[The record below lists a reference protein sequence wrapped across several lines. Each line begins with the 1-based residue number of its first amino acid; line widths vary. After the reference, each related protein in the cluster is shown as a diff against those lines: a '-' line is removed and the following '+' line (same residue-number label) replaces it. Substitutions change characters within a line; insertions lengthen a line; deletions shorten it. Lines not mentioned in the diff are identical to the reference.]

1 MLGCCCSGAAIVPW
15 FGAAACAGKV
25 LSGGME
31 LASGGCSVDWPLV
44 LSVVGWVACCCRWA
58 SVVVSRAHNFA

>member
-1 MLGCCCSGAAIVPW
+1 MFTGSIHVLGCCCSGAGIVPW

-31 LASGGCSVDWPLV
+31 LASGGCSD
-44 LSVVGWVACCCRWA
+44 R
-58 SVVVSRAHNFA
+58 RYK